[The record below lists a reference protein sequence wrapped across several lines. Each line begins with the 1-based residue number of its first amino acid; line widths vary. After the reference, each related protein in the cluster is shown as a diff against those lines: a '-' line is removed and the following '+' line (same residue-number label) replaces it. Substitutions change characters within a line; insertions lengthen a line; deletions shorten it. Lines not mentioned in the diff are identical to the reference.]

1 MSVFFDRLDE
11 YLGDADDKGDIRAI
25 VRRCW
30 HYDIP
35 GLTDPFGQSG
45 LRMWDG
51 QGRQHTSDGKI
62 WMGSVAGNGQNLH
75 KTPRLADGRD
85 GTSLNYRFSVGYLDK
100 ATYEGIK
107 ADQSVISGATLTC
120 WNALFQVGEG
130 LRPGTPVEF
139 SKELTLMSP
148 EFDEKLELN
157 GFSLVRRYVI
167 SVLAKDGNFG
177 RSEIPGRTY
186 TDTMQKDYAKSL
198 GVELDRGCEF
208 VAGLA
213 NRTYKVD

>member
-1 MSVFFDRLDE
+1 VSLFFDRLE
-11 YLGDADDKGDIRAI
+11 TYLGGADDKGDIRAI

-35 GLTDPFGQSG
+35 SVTDDFGQAG

-51 QGRQHTSDGKI
+51 QGRLHTSDGHV
-62 WMGSVAGNGQNLH
+62 WMGSVDGSGRNIHVA
-75 KTPRLADGRD
+75 PRLADGRD
-85 GTSLNYRFSVGYLDK
+85 GTSLKYRFSVGHLDK
-100 ATYEGIK
+100 ATYEALK
-107 ADQSVISGATLTC
+107 EDQDIISGAALTC
-120 WNALFQVGEG
+120 WLALFRPGDG
-130 LRPGTPVEF
+130 LRPDTPVQF

-148 EFDEKLELN
+148 EFDEKLELD
-157 GFSLVRRYVI
+157 GFSLVRRYVV

-186 TDTMQKDYAKSL
+186 TDTGQKDYARSL
-198 GVELDRGCEF
+198 GVEMDRGCEF

-213 NRTYKVD
+213 NRTYKVG